1 MKTPEQIQ
9 YHQAHS
15 LIQKLNQNMVG
26 LAALLKGQIS
36 PTEQTLL
43 ANVFEAQIELQLLLD
58 EMGKQANRR
67 AADTEKQESE
77 AGLLLD
83 TANSLTVKI

>member
-9 YHQAHS
+9 YHEAHG
-15 LIQKLNQNMVG
+15 LAQKLNKNMVA
-26 LAALLKGQIS
+26 LAALLKGQLS

-43 ANVFEAQIELQLLLD
+43 AKVFEAQIELQLLLD

-67 AADTEKQESE
+67 AADIEKQESE
-77 AGLLLD
+77 AALLLD
-83 TANSLTVKI
+83 ISDSFAIKI